1 MLDRRGLPIDKPQEP
16 DRTAALVSLNRL
28 DGMANHGLELL
39 RRVLAR
45 VGEVN
50 LVTEAEFGEVGRIS
64 PFRRKCTHGIY
75 GRRLAVIRPG
85 VHALNAKALIDPQQL
100 DSREV
105 QLLFWRQ
112 PPKLPSRSPRE

>member
-1 MLDRRGLPIDKPQEP
+1 MLDRRGLPIDKPQKP

-50 LVTEAEFGEVGRIS
+50 LVTEAGFGEVGRIS
-64 PFRRKCTHGIY
+64 PFRRNCTHGAY
-75 GRRLAVIRPG
+75 DRQLVIVRP
-85 VHALNAKALIDPQQL
+85 V
-100 DSREV
+100 
-105 QLLFWRQ
+105 
-112 PPKLPSRSPRE
+112 